1 MERREALR
9 LTATILGGSVIGSQ
23 LFLSGC
29 STPKERSILL
39 SDDDV
44 PLLDEIGETIL
55 PDSEQSPGA
64 KAAHIGEFIKT
75 MVNDSYDQQEAE
87 IFIQGLAT
95 VDQESKA
102 IYGEVFLD
110 LSDQQRL
117 ELLSKFD
124 KEATENKGSDKPYF
138 YTMIKELT
146 IWGYF
151 TSEPGATKALRYN
164 PIPSRF
170 DGCIPYNGEQAWAS

>member
-1 MERREALR
+1 MERREALK
-9 LTATILGGSVIGSQ
+9 LTAKILGGSVIGSQ

-29 STPKERSILL
+29 STTKERSNLL
-39 SDDDV
+39 TDFDV

-64 KAAHIGEFIKT
+64 KAAHVGEFIKT
-75 MVNDSYDQQEAE
+75 MVNDCYDQQETE
-87 IFIQGLAT
+87 IFIKGLAT
-95 VDQESKA
+95 VDQKSKA
-102 IYGEVFLD
+102 SYGELFLG
-110 LSDQQRL
+110 LSKQQRL

-124 KEATENKGSDKPYF
+124 KEATENEGSDQPF
-138 YTMIKELT
+138 FFAMVKELT

-170 DGCIPYNGEQAWAS
+170 DGCIPYNGENAWA